1 LKEEVRE
8 PTGQAEEELALRRL
22 GRCEA
27 RNGWWWGGRSSV
39 VLREERGPVSTVLLS
54 HQGSLTESQNP
65 KGWKRALRSPSPT
78 PTHPTIP
85 TNHILQCHIYT
96 VLQHLQKW

>member
-1 LKEEVRE
+1 MKEEVRE

-65 KGWKRALRSPSPT
+65 KGWKRPPRIIIRSKHQSISIMPIN
-78 PTHPTIP
+78 TI
-85 TNHILQCHIYT
+85 NRII
-96 VLQHLQKW
+96 